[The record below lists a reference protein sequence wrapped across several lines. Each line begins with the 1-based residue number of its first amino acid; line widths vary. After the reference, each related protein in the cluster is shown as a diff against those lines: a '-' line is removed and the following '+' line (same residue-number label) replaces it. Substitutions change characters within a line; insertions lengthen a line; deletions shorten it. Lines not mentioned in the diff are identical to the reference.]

1 MANKSRRKQ
10 TQGFVIPFPVVGML
24 VTAMLLLLAYVCLD
38 IRSKALGARIK
49 ALEQQQSELAK
60 KYDLELM
67 RWEAKKSP
75 RNIERMLA
83 QNNSGMIW
91 PDEKNIVRLC
101 DANGG
106 APGLNPYNSQMAQL
120 ARADR
125 PLLHD

>member
-10 TQGFVIPFPVVGML
+10 SQGFVIPFPVVGML
-24 VTAMLLLLAYVCLD
+24 VTAMLLLLAYVWLD

-49 ALEQQQSELAK
+49 ALEQQQSELVK

-83 QNNSGMIW
+83 RNNSGMIW
-91 PDEKNIVRLC
+91 PDEKNIVRLR
-101 DANGG
+101 DADGES
-106 APGLNPYNSQMAQL
+106 PGLNAYNSQMAQL
-120 ARADR
+120 ARAPR
-125 PLLHD
+125 PILND